1 MAKKKKRSSYTD
13 EFKRKAVLMTFKE
26 GALVSD
32 VAADLGISPQYLSQW
47 RSDFKKSKDSKNSVE
62 QLDAVVENAKLKSEI
77 RQLKMDVDILKKAA
91 SYFASQK

>member
-1 MAKKKKRSSYTD
+1 MAKKKKRSSYTA

-32 VAADLGISPQYLSQW
+32 VAADLGVSPQYLSQW
-47 RSDFKKSKDSKNSVE
+47 RSDFKKSKDSKNSEE
-62 QLDAVVENAKLKSEI
+62 QLDAVIENAKLKSEI

-91 SYFASQK
+91 SYFASKK

>member
-1 MAKKKKRSSYTD
+1 MVKKKKRNSYTS

-47 RSDFKKSKDSKNSVE
+47 RSDFKKSKDSKNSEE
-62 QLDAVVENAKLKSEI
+62 QLDAIVENAKLKSEN
-77 RQLKMDVDILKKAA
+77 RQLRMDVDILKKAA